1 MLAPCPVSSASP
13 TAAGQAERAPGDAR
27 RRELWLLRRRWRG
40 RGEPVT
46 PSPRACSNDWCS
58 QRGLLA
64 LRRFPPGA
72 ALSPQ
77 VYFPCFPI
85 PFLLSL
91 SLWPHHAPR
100 QRQRGALT
108 AGRRGSPL
116 RPAPRSLLTPALRP
130 SCQRWRA
137 LDRKSCAG
145 DLAEAGRGLEKALV
159 L

>member
-1 MLAPCPVSSASP
+1 MVLAPCPVSSASP

-27 RRELWLLRRRWRG
+27 RHELWLLRWRWRG
-40 RGEPVT
+40 RGERVT

-58 QRGLLA
+58 QSGLLA

-91 SLWPHHAPR
+91 SLWLHHAARSFPEPR

-108 AGRRGSPL
+108 TGPSWESA
-116 RPAPRSLLTPALRP
+116 APCPLLTAHTRPPPFLPAVEVRLIG
-130 SCQRWRA
+130 S
-137 LDRKSCAG
+137 
-145 DLAEAGRGLEKALV
+145 LV
-159 L
+159 LGIWP